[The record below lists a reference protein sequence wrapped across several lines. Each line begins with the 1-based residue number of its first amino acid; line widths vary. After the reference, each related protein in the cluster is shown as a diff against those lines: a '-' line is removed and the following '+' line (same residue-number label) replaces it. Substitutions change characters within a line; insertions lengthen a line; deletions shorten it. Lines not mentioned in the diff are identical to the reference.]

1 MWLALK
7 TRYKRRLAEMTAQ
20 KDITE
25 LQFKIII
32 EESYNSISYRCMLAQ
47 LDKNDGHIQQ
57 YL

>member
-7 TRYKRRLAEMTAQ
+7 TRYRRRMTETSATE
-20 KDITE
+20 DITE

-32 EESYNSISYRCMLAQ
+32 EESYRSISTRLMLTQ
-47 LDKNDGHIQQ
+47 LDKNDGYIQQ